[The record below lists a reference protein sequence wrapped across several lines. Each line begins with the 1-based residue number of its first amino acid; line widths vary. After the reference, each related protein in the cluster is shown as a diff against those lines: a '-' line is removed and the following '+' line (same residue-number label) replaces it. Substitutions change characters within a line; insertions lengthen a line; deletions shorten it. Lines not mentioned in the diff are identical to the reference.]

1 MKKKFIILM
10 IIFPVIVYCQQ
21 ICNDYYAC
29 NYAFEEDCSYPLEYY
44 DCNNICIND
53 VDGDGVCDELELLGC
68 TDDTILDG
76 NPMACNFNPFATD
89 DDGSCIYPGLV
100 FDCDGVTCLNDMDG
114 DGVCDENEVF
124 GCDDINAYNFNSSVT
139 ENDGSCWFPVYGC
152 SEPNAGNY
160 NPYTEIDDDSCI
172 FPPWQYYS
180 TDCNM
185 TILIPNDANLNV
197 DNSNL
202 EYGDWIGAFFYDQ
215 NQNLTCGG
223 AVMWKEETTSI
234 ALWGAESDLDNGFQ
248 SNEEIIWKVF
258 KNESESILMPQFNFG
273 SNFYQCNSLG
283 GIQELSIYNQE
294 IFFPPG
300 WTIFSSYIVPIDNNV
315 EKIFENIDDLI
326 IMKDQNGD
334 VFWPALGI
342 NQIENINYNQGYIV
356 KMNYESVGNSIIF
369 SGQQVPS
376 DAELIINDGWN
387 IISYLNRSP
396 APVDEMMELLAEN
409 LIIIKDEDGLI
420 YWPEFG
426 VNSMNNMYPGRG
438 YQIKLNSNS
447 LFSYP
452 NLETSRLSFPNES
465 LVNTYYGKVN
475 KTGENMTIG
484 IPISS
489 WETIPSIG
497 DEIAVYSSDHLLV
510 GSQIFDG
517 NSIAISIWG
526 NDFSND
532 EKDGMNSGEKF
543 YFKLWD
549 KNLNLEEKLNVDFWS
564 EGGGNYKNNLLSV
577 VGSISKIEQNL
588 EDEVIIGLYN
598 ISGKRVEFLKDNEIG
613 IIVYKNG
620 SVKKNINFSF

>member
-1 MKKKFIILM
+1 M

-21 ICNDYYAC
+21 ICNDYFAC
-29 NYAFEEDCSYPLEYY
+29 NYAFEEDCAYPLEYY

-53 VDGDGVCDELELLGC
+53 IDGDGVCDELELLGC
-68 TDDTILDG
+68 TDNIISDG

-139 ENDGSCWFPVYGC
+139 ENDGSCWFPIYGC
-152 SEPNAGNY
+152 SEPDAGNY

-172 FPPWQYYS
+172 FSPWQYYS

-197 DNSNL
+197 DNANL

-258 KNESESILMPQFNFG
+258 KDESESILMPQFNFG

-334 VFWPALGI
+334 VFWPALNI

-376 DAELIINDGWN
+376 DTELIINDGWN

-426 VNSMNNMYPGRG
+426 VNSMNNMFPGRG

-452 NLETSRLSFPNES
+452 NLETSRLSFPKES

-526 NDFSND
+526 NDISND

-549 KNLNLEEKLNVDFWS
+549 KNLNQEEKLNVDFWN

-598 ISGKRVEFLKDNEIG
+598 ISGKRIESLKKNEIG
-613 IIVYKNG
+613 IIVYESG
-620 SVKKNINFSF
+620 YVEKNINFSF

>member
-1 MKKKFIILM
+1 M

-29 NYAFEEDCSYPLEYY
+29 NYAFEEDCAYPLEYY

-53 VDGDGVCDELELLGC
+53 IDGDGVCDELELLGC
-68 TDDTILDG
+68 TDNIISDG

-139 ENDGSCWFPVYGC
+139 ENDGSCWFPIYGC
-152 SEPNAGNY
+152 SEPDAGNY

-172 FPPWQYYS
+172 FSPWQYYS

-197 DNSNL
+197 DNANL

-258 KNESESILMPQFNFG
+258 KDESESILMPQFNFG

-334 VFWPALGI
+334 VFWPALNI

-376 DAELIINDGWN
+376 DTELIINDGWN

-426 VNSMNNMYPGRG
+426 VNSMNNMFPGRG

-452 NLETSRLSFPNES
+452 NLETSRLSFPKES

-526 NDFSND
+526 NDISND

-549 KNLNLEEKLNVDFWS
+549 KNLNQEEKLNVDFWN

-598 ISGKRVEFLKDNEIG
+598 ISGKRIESLKKNEIG
-613 IIVYKNG
+613 IIVYESG
-620 SVKKNINFSF
+620 YVEKNINFSF

>member
-44 DCNNICIND
+44 DCNNTCIND
-53 VDGDGVCDELELLGC
+53 IDGDGVCDELELLGC

-114 DGVCDENEVF
+114 DGVCNENEVF

-172 FPPWQYYS
+172 FSPWQYYS

-185 TILIPNDANLNV
+185 TILIPADANLNI
-197 DNSNL
+197 DNTNL

-215 NQNLTCGG
+215 NQNLNCGG

-248 SNEEIIWKVF
+248 SNEEIVWKVF
-258 KNESESILMPQFNFG
+258 KNDSENILIPEFNFG

-300 WTIFSSYIVPIDNNV
+300 WTIFSSYIVPIDNHV

-376 DAELIINDGWN
+376 DTELILSDGWN

-396 APVDEMMELLAEN
+396 APVDEMMQLLAEN

-426 VNSMNNMYPGRG
+426 VNSMNNMFPGRG

-452 NLETSRLSFPNES
+452 NIEIFRLSFSNES

-526 NDFSND
+526 NDLSND

-549 KNLNLEEKLNVDFWS
+549 KNLNQEEKLNVDFWS

-598 ISGKRVEFLKDNEIG
+598 ISGKRVESLKNNEIG

-620 SVKKNINFSF
+620 YVKKNINFSF

>member
-1 MKKKFIILM
+1 M

-53 VDGDGVCDELELLGC
+53 IDGDGVCDELELLGC

-89 DDGSCIYPGLV
+89 DDGSCIYPGLI

-172 FPPWQYYS
+172 FSPWQYYS

-197 DNSNL
+197 DNANL

-248 SNEEIIWKVF
+248 SNEGIIWKVF
-258 KNESESILMPQFNFG
+258 KDESESILMPQFNFG

-334 VFWPALGI
+334 VFWPALDI

-356 KMNYESVGNSIIF
+356 KMNYESLGNSIIF

-376 DAELIINDGWN
+376 DTELIINDGWN

-426 VNSMNNMYPGRG
+426 VNSMNNMFPGRG

-465 LVNTYYGKVN
+465 LVNTYYRKVN

-526 NDFSND
+526 NDLSNY
-532 EKDGMNSGEKF
+532 EKDGMNLGEKF

-549 KNLNLEEKLNVDFWS
+549 KNLNQEEKLNVDFWR

-598 ISGKRVEFLKDNEIG
+598 ISGKRIESLKDNEIG

-620 SVKKNINFSF
+620 YVKKNIIFSF

>member
-53 VDGDGVCDELELLGC
+53 IDGDGVCDELELLGC

-172 FPPWQYYS
+172 FSPWQYYS

-197 DNSNL
+197 DNANL

-258 KNESESILMPQFNFG
+258 KNESESRLIPQFNFG

-396 APVDEMMELLAEN
+396 APVEEMMELLTEN

-426 VNSMNNMYPGRG
+426 VNSMNNMFPGRG

-452 NLETSRLSFPNES
+452 NFETYRLSFPNES

-489 WETIPSIG
+489 WETLPSIG
-497 DEIAVYSSDHLLV
+497 DEIAVYSSDDLLV

-549 KNLNLEEKLNVDFWS
+549 KNLNLEEKLNVDFWI

-588 EDEVIIGLYN
+588 DDEVIIGLYN

-620 SVKKNINFSF
+620 YVKKNINFSF

>member
-1 MKKKFIILM
+1 M

-44 DCNNICIND
+44 DCNNTCIND
-53 VDGDGVCDELELLGC
+53 IDGDGVCDELELLGC

-114 DGVCDENEVF
+114 DGVCNENEVF

-172 FPPWQYYS
+172 FSPWQYYS

-185 TILIPNDANLNV
+185 TILIPADANLNI
-197 DNSNL
+197 DNTNL

-215 NQNLTCGG
+215 NQNLNCGG

-248 SNEEIIWKVF
+248 SNEEIVWKVF
-258 KNESESILMPQFNFG
+258 KNDSENILIPEFNFG

-300 WTIFSSYIVPIDNNV
+300 WTIFSSYIVPIDNHV

-376 DAELIINDGWN
+376 DTELILSDGWN

-396 APVDEMMELLAEN
+396 APVDEMMQLLAEN

-426 VNSMNNMYPGRG
+426 VNSMNNMFPGRG

-452 NLETSRLSFPNES
+452 NIEIFRLSFSNES

-526 NDFSND
+526 NDLSND

-549 KNLNLEEKLNVDFWS
+549 KNLNQEEKLNVDFWS

-598 ISGKRVEFLKDNEIG
+598 ISGKRVESLKNNEIG

-620 SVKKNINFSF
+620 YVKKNINFSF

>member
-1 MKKKFIILM
+1 M

-29 NYAFEEDCSYPLEYY
+29 NYAFEEDCSYPQDYY

-53 VDGDGVCDELELLGC
+53 IDGDGVCDELELLGC

-100 FDCDGVTCLNDMDG
+100 FDCDGVTCLNDIDG

-152 SEPNAGNY
+152 SEPSAGNY

-172 FPPWQYYS
+172 FSPWQYYS

-197 DNSNL
+197 DNANL

-215 NQNLTCGG
+215 NQNLSCGG

-300 WTIFSSYIVPIDNNV
+300 WTIFSSYIVPINNSV

-334 VFWPALGI
+334 VYWPALGI

-356 KMNYESVGNSIIF
+356 KMNYESVGNNIVF

-376 DAELIINDGWN
+376 DSELIINDGWN

-426 VNSMNNMYPGRG
+426 VNSMNNMFPGRG

-465 LVNTYYGKVN
+465 LVNTYYGKVH

-526 NDFSND
+526 NDLSND

-549 KNLNLEEKLNVDFWS
+549 KNSNQEEKLNVDFWS
-564 EGGGNYKNNLLSV
+564 EGGGNYKNNLLSI

-598 ISGKRVEFLKDNEIG
+598 ISGKIVESLNDNEIG
-613 IIVYKNG
+613 IIIYKNG
-620 SVKKNINFSF
+620 CVKKNINFSF